1 MKNPDLKE
9 LKIPDSEVEEAK
21 YLNSTRYYP
30 TSPRGQSQ
38 PIFTFLENS
47 IFPYSTP
54 EYKEGDTSSHTT
66 PAEMEEVLNYGE
78 F

>member
-47 IFPYSTP
+47 IFPYIVKAV
-54 EYKEGDTSSHTT
+54 E
-66 PAEMEEVLNYGE
+66 L
-78 F
+78 